1 MNTASTLDPEAL
13 FDQQT
18 SVFLEQSQGRKQQNQ
33 FRYSNLNT
41 STSYFLDNLGSRISS
56 VEDRLNACDSIY
68 RLAAQAN
75 SAREKERRENHQ
87 AIVNYANTLDQRLSK
102 IESTVSSIPL
112 MIKEMVH
119 EEMKQY
125 DKIAEISQQVELT
138 NAKFND
144 RISSIEKQIID
155 NNKKTQKNIKKLRI
169 ETQMAK
175 APEDDSRAEEIS
187 LQLSEMKR
195 RQTLM
200 FDLLNALRS
209 HNDQDYDGVN
219 SQLND
224 LWSQLSSKRPND

>member
-1 MNTASTLDPEAL
+1 MNNSTLDPDAF

-18 SVFLEQSQGRKQQNQ
+18 SVFLEQSQGRKSQTPLR
-33 FRYSNLNT
+33 FSNLNT
-41 STSYFLDNLGSRISS
+41 SATYFLDNLGSRVAS

-75 SAREKERRENHQ
+75 SVREKERRENHQ
-87 AIVNYANTLDQRLSK
+87 NLVKYANSLDQRLSK
-102 IESTVSSIPL
+102 IEATVSSIPQ
-112 MIKEMVH
+112 MIKDIVH

-125 DKIAEISQQVELT
+125 DTTAAVAQQVELT
-138 NAKFND
+138 NTKFGD
-144 RISSIEKQIID
+144 RITTIEKQLVD
-155 NNKKTQKNIKKLRI
+155 NNKKVQKNIKKLRI

-175 APEDDSRAEEIS
+175 APEDDSRVEEITM
-187 LQLSEMKR
+187 QLSEMKR

-224 LWSQLSSKRPND
+224 LWSQLSSKRPNE